1 MAKSSLKKLPAGYE
15 TPIYIREDGGEINTG
30 IKFKEH
36 IFSGNITAKKKK
48 ILSSAVVKFF
58 NRIAKMISFTSTRGF
73 GSLFLSHGLLTLI
86 YEIVGV
92 YFNGFKASAVF
103 PLVFGAL
110 MTILAIPLLAID
122 KPLSIALQ
130 EFAPTDYLFFE
141 FLSIKRMHKQSSD
154 RGIPPLLMAIFGIAF
169 AACGMFF
176 GFIMVF
182 TVLVAAVAI
191 YLSFVSPEFAFFSTI
206 IFLPVFPLLDSG
218 RAMLACMICAAF
230 LSFARKIIFGK
241 RVYSAEQYDMV
252 IAVFMAIILIV
263 GIFVRGM
270 ESFESSLWMLVFALG
285 YPLASNLL
293 ANRRVAELAVGAMVG
308 SSLFPTVYTVCEVA
322 VRIANGGISAL
333 TDYSA
338 KATFNTSGAYATFLL
353 VAIFASAYFGLIAK
367 RKLAKARYVAV
378 ILIDIVMLILTR
390 RVDAVL
396 ALFAG
401 FIAFMI
407 LRRGRKAAP
416 AAALPVLIPL
426 LPLLLPT
433 EIYNTIFAD
442 FGMGYTKPELIELW
456 RTSFEMLKDRLLVG
470 VGIGADSFSS
480 VIAEYGQMAAEN
492 SSSLLF
498 KIACEAG
505 ILAVA
510 IFLILL
516 FIRLRHRSIYRGYIA
531 ESHVTRLSCVSTSMV
546 VMLIAFGM
554 TEYIWADQ
562 MIYYLFWCIFGIGS
576 ATLRIAK
583 REHDDRVM
591 YYGDLTTVDSSVI
604 DVKVR

>member
-15 TPIYIREDGGEINTG
+15 TPIYIREDGGEIDTG
-30 IKFKEH
+30 IKFREH
-36 IFSGNITAKKKK
+36 IFSGNITAKKKR

-58 NRIAKMISFTSTRGF
+58 SRIVKMISFTSTRGF

-86 YEIVGV
+86 YEIADV
-92 YFNGFKASAVF
+92 YFDGFKASAVF

-110 MTILAIPLLAID
+110 LTILAIPLLVID

-130 EFAPTDYLFFE
+130 ELAPTDYLFFE
-141 FLSIKRMHKQSSD
+141 FLSIKRMHKQSAD

-176 GFIMVF
+176 DFVAVF
-182 TVLVAAVAI
+182 TIIVAAVAI

-206 IFLPVFPLLDSG
+206 ILLPIFPLLDSG
-218 RAMLACMICAAF
+218 RLMLACMICAAF

-252 IAVFMAIILIV
+252 IALFMAIILIV
-263 GIFVRGM
+263 GIFVRGI
-270 ESFESSLWMLVFALG
+270 ESFESSLWMLVFSLG

-293 ANRRVAELAVGAMVG
+293 ANRRVAELAIGAMVG
-308 SSLFPTVYTVCEVA
+308 SSLFPIVYTVYEVT
-322 VRIANGGISAL
+322 VKLANGGLSAL
-333 TDYSA
+333 ADYSA
-338 KATFNTSGAYATFLL
+338 KATFHTSGAYATFLL
-353 VAIFASAYFGLIAK
+353 VAIFASAYFVLIAK
-367 RKLAKARYVAV
+367 RRLVKARYVVV
-378 ILIDIVMLILTR
+378 ILIDVTMLLLTR

-396 ALFAG
+396 ALIAG
-401 FIAFMI
+401 VIAFMI
-407 LRRGRKAAP
+407 VRRGRKLAP
-416 AAALPVLIPL
+416 IASVAILIPL

-433 EIYNTIFAD
+433 EIYNTIVAD

-470 VGIGADSFSS
+470 VGIGVDSFSS
-480 VIAEYGQMAAEN
+480 VIAEYGQTAAEN

-498 KIACEAG
+498 EIACEAG
-505 ILAVA
+505 ILAVG
-510 IFLILL
+510 IFLVLL
-516 FIRLRHRSIYRGYIA
+516 FIRLRHRSIYREYIA
-531 ESHVTRLSCVSTSMV
+531 ESHVTRLSCISTAMV

>member
-36 IFSGNITAKKKK
+36 IFSGNITARKKK
-48 ILSSAVVKFF
+48 ILSSTVVRFF
-58 NRIAKMISFTSTRGF
+58 GRLEKMISFTSTRGF

-141 FLSIKRMHKQSSD
+141 FLSIKRMNKQSAD
-154 RGIPPLLMAIFGIAF
+154 RGIPSLLMAIFGIAF
-169 AACGMFF
+169 AACSMFF

-182 TVLVAAVAI
+182 TVLVAIVAI
-191 YLSFVSPEFAFFSTI
+191 YLSLVSPEFAFFSTI

-218 RAMLACMICAAF
+218 RVMLACMICAAF
-230 LSFARKIIFGK
+230 LSFARKIFFGK
-241 RVYSAEQYDMV
+241 RVYSAERYDLV
-252 IAVFMAIILIV
+252 IALLMIIILTV

-270 ESFESSLWMLVFALG
+270 ESFESSLWMFVFALG

-293 ANRRVAELAVGAMVG
+293 ANRRVAELAIGAMVG
-308 SSLFPTVYTVCEVA
+308 SSLLPMVYTAYEVGTKL
-322 VRIANGGISAL
+322 ANGGFFAL
-333 TDYSA
+333 ADYSA
-338 KATFNTSGAYATFLL
+338 KATFNTSGAYASFLL
-353 VAIFASAYFGLIAK
+353 VAIFASAYFVLITK
-367 RKLAKARYVAV
+367 RRWIKARYV
-378 ILIDIVMLILTR
+378 IIIFIDIAMLILTR
-390 RVDAVL
+390 RVDAVF
-396 ALFAG
+396 ALVAG
-401 FIAFMI
+401 FIAYKIVRGGRRFAVVAAFMI
-407 LRRGRKAAP
+407 F
-416 AAALPVLIPL
+416 IPL
-426 LPLLLPT
+426 LPLLLPADL
-433 EIYNTIFAD
+433 YNAIFAD
-442 FGMGYTKPELIELW
+442 FGMGYTKSELIELW

-480 VIAEYGQMAAEN
+480 VIAEYGQTAAEN

-498 KIACEAG
+498 EIACEAG

>member
-1 MAKSSLKKLPAGYE
+1 MAKSSVKKLPAGYE

-36 IFSGNITAKKKK
+36 AFSGNITAKKKR

-58 NRIAKMISFTSTRGF
+58 SRIVKMISFTSTRGF
-73 GSLFLSHGLLTLI
+73 GGLFLSHGLLTLI
-86 YEIVGV
+86 YAIADV
-92 YFNGFKASAVF
+92 YFDGFQASAVF

-110 MTILAIPLLAID
+110 LTILAVPLLVVD

-130 EFAPTDYLFFE
+130 EFAPTNYLFFE
-141 FLSIKRMHKQSSD
+141 FLSIKRMHKQSAD

-169 AACGMFF
+169 SACGMFF
-176 GFIMVF
+176 DFVAVF
-182 TVLVAAVAI
+182 TLIVAAVAI

-218 RAMLACMICAAF
+218 KVMLACMICAAF

-252 IAVFMAIILIV
+252 IALFMAIILIV
-263 GIFVRGM
+263 GIFVRGL
-270 ESFESSLWMLVFALG
+270 ESFESSLWMLVLSFG

-293 ANRRVAELAVGAMVG
+293 ANRRVAELAIGAMVG
-308 SSLFPTVYTVCEVA
+308 SSLFPTVYTIYEVT
-322 VRIANGGISAL
+322 VKLANGGFSAL

-338 KATFNTSGAYATFLL
+338 KATFNTSGAYAAFLL
-353 VAIFASAYFGLIAK
+353 VAIFASAYFVLIAK
-367 RKLAKARYVAV
+367 RRFVKARYVVV
-378 ILIDIVMLILTR
+378 ILIDVAMLLLTR
-390 RVDAVL
+390 RVDAIF
-396 ALFAG
+396 ALVAG
-401 FIAFMI
+401 FIAYKI
-407 LRRGRKAAP
+407 VRGGRKFAP
-416 AAALPVLIPL
+416 IAALAILIPL
-426 LPLLLPT
+426 LPLLLPVDL
-433 EIYNTIFAD
+433 YNAIFAD
-442 FGMGYTKPELIELW
+442 FGMGYTKLEIIELW
-456 RTSFEMLKDRLLVG
+456 RTSFNMLKDKLLVG

-480 VIAEYGQMAAEN
+480 VIAEYGQQAAEN
-492 SSSLLF
+492 SSSLLLE
-498 KIACEAG
+498 IACEAG
-505 ILAVA
+505 VLAVA

-516 FIRLRHRSIYRGYIA
+516 SIRLRHRSIYREYIA
-531 ESHVTRLSCVSTSMV
+531 ESHVTRLACISTATV
-546 VMLIAFGM
+546 VMLVAFGM

>member
-1 MAKSSLKKLPAGYE
+1 MAKSSPKKLPAGYE

-73 GSLFLSHGLLTLI
+73 GGLFLSHGLLTLI

-92 YFNGFKASAVF
+92 YFDGFKASAVF

-110 MTILAIPLLAID
+110 LTILAIPLLAVD

-141 FLSIKRMHKQSSD
+141 FLSIKRMHKQSAD

-218 RAMLACMICAAF
+218 RVMLACMICAAF

-308 SSLFPTVYTVCEVA
+308 SSLFPTVYMVCEVA

-338 KATFNTSGAYATFLL
+338 KATFHTSGAYATFLL
-353 VAIFASAYFGLIAK
+353 VAIFASAYFVLIAK

-378 ILIDIVMLILTR
+378 ILIDVVMLILTR
-390 RVDAVL
+390 RIDAIL
-396 ALFAG
+396 ALIAG

-416 AAALPVLIPL
+416 AAALPIIIPL
-426 LPLLLPT
+426 LPLMLPADT
-433 EIYNTIFAD
+433 YNAIFAD

-456 RTSFEMLKDRLLVG
+456 RTSFVMLKDKLLVG

-480 VIAEYGQMAAEN
+480 VIAEYGQTAAEN

-498 KIACEAG
+498 EIACEAG
-505 ILAVA
+505 VLALV
-510 IFLILL
+510 IFLALL
-516 FIRLRHRSIYRGYIA
+516 FIRLRHRSIYRDYIA
-531 ESHVTRLSCVSTSMV
+531 ESHVTRLSCVSTAMV

-604 DVKVR
+604 DVKVS

>member
-73 GSLFLSHGLLTLI
+73 GGLFLSHGLLTLI
-86 YEIVGV
+86 YEIADV
-92 YFNGFKASAVF
+92 YFDGFKASAVF

-110 MTILAIPLLAID
+110 LTIIAIPLLVVD

-141 FLSIKRMHKQSSD
+141 FLSIKRMHKQSAD

-182 TVLVAAVAI
+182 TVLVAIVAI

-218 RAMLACMICAAF
+218 RVMLACMICAAF

-322 VRIANGGISAL
+322 VRLANGGISAL
-333 TDYSA
+333 ADYSA
-338 KATFNTSGAYATFLL
+338 RATFNTSGAYATFLL
-353 VAIFASAYFGLIAK
+353 VAIFASAYFVLISK

-416 AAALPVLIPL
+416 AAALPILIPL

-492 SSSLLF
+492 SSSLF
-498 KIACEAG
+498 FEIACEAG

>member
-1 MAKSSLKKLPAGYE
+1 MAKSSPKKLPAGYE

-73 GSLFLSHGLLTLI
+73 GGLFLSHGLLTLI
-86 YEIVGV
+86 YEIADV
-92 YFNGFKASAVF
+92 YFDGFKASAVF

-110 MTILAIPLLAID
+110 LTILAIPLLVVD

-141 FLSIKRMHKQSSD
+141 FLSIKRMHKQSAD

-176 GFIMVF
+176 DFITVF
-182 TVLVAAVAI
+182 TIIVAAVAI

-218 RAMLACMICAAF
+218 RVMLACMICAAF

-252 IAVFMAIILIV
+252 IALFMAIILIV

-322 VRIANGGISAL
+322 VRLANGGISAL

-353 VAIFASAYFGLIAK
+353 VAIFASAYFVLIAK

-378 ILIDIVMLILTR
+378 ILIDVVMLILTR
-390 RVDAVL
+390 RIDAIL
-396 ALFAG
+396 ALIAG

-416 AAALPVLIPL
+416 AAALPIIIPL
-426 LPLLLPT
+426 LPLMLPADT
-433 EIYNTIFAD
+433 YNAIFAD

-456 RTSFEMLKDRLLVG
+456 RTSFVMLKDKLLVG

-480 VIAEYGQMAAEN
+480 VIAEYGQTAAEN

-498 KIACEAG
+498 EIACEAG
-505 ILAVA
+505 VLALV
-510 IFLILL
+510 IFLALL
-516 FIRLRHRSIYRGYIA
+516 FIRLRHRSIYRDYIA
-531 ESHVTRLSCVSTSMV
+531 ESHVTRMSCISTAMV

-604 DVKVR
+604 DVKVS

>member
-15 TPIYIREDGGEINTG
+15 TPIYIREDGGEIDTG

-36 IFSGNITAKKKK
+36 IFSGSITAKKKR

-58 NRIAKMISFTSTRGF
+58 NRLAKMISFTSTRGF
-73 GSLFLSHGLLTLI
+73 GGLFLSHGLLTLI
-86 YEIVGV
+86 YEIADV
-92 YFNGFKASAVF
+92 YFDGFKASAVF
-103 PLVFGAL
+103 PLAFGAVL
-110 MTILAIPLLAID
+110 TILAIPLLVID

-141 FLSIKRMHKQSSD
+141 FLSIKRMHKQSAD
-154 RGIPPLLMAIFGIAF
+154 RGIPPLLMAIFGIAC

-176 GFIMVF
+176 DFIAVF
-182 TVLVAAVAI
+182 TIIVAAVAI

-218 RAMLACMICAAF
+218 RVMLACMICAAF

-252 IAVFMAIILIV
+252 IASFMAIILIV
-263 GIFVRGM
+263 GIFVRGI

-293 ANRRVAELAVGAMVG
+293 ANRRVAELAIGAMVG
-308 SSLFPTVYTVCEVA
+308 SSLFPTVYTIYEVA
-322 VRIANGGISAL
+322 AKLATGGFFAL
-333 TDYSA
+333 ADYSA
-338 KATFNTSGAYATFLL
+338 KATFHTSGSYATFLL
-353 VAIFASAYFGLIAK
+353 VAIFASAYFVLIAK

-416 AAALPVLIPL
+416 TAALPILIPL

-480 VIAEYGQMAAEN
+480 VIAEYGQQAAEN
-492 SSSLLF
+492 SSSLPLE
-498 KIACEAG
+498 IACEAG

-510 IFLILL
+510 IFFVLL
-516 FIRLRHRSIYRGYIA
+516 SIRLRHRSIYREYIA
-531 ESHVTRLSCVSTSMV
+531 ESHVTRLSCISTATV